1 MADERSPLLALIDA
15 IEQLTPAQRRQLQ
28 RRLYAS
34 GIFVPDPLLTDQ
46 NRLQAAPALGDNFLR
61 QQARFVRAEKPKAA
75 VAPPP
80 HSASPTAP
88 SALVRPVQGQ
98 GTSPYR
104 SPISG
109 TIVMGTP
116 SARPQ
121 ESDPHLMPPLPGQAP
136 ERPIGLI
143 VEQGTYIL
151 RWPGEAPHRVRLNF
165 KTPVTEQEAR
175 YDTLIHVLEVVEK
188 RLRDANAEAQGA
200 RLDIR
205 SEDSLFVRQIR
216 GEIPCEDASLQVR
229 RNKVRD
235 LLQPFGGWRLS
246 QQ

>member
-151 RWPGEAPHRVRLNF
+151 RWPGE
-165 KTPVTEQEAR
+165 
-175 YDTLIHVLEVVEK
+175 K